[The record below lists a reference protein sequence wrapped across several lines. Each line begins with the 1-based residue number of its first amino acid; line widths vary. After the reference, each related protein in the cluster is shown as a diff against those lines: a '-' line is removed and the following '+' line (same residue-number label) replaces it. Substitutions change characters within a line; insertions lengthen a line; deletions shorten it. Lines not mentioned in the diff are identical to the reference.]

1 MKSPN
6 EQTGSQGVCVYV
18 SNGRGGADRR
28 IRSRLVLERGRAGVW
43 EDDGGQAG
51 FEAVRW
57 PHFPSVTAQLEVF
70 VATTDP
76 VAKEPGRGG
85 RFVSTWQTQRPG
97 ALYLLMRE
105 SELMF
110 V

>member
-1 MKSPN
+1 M
-6 EQTGSQGVCVYV
+6 
-18 SNGRGGADRR
+18 
-28 IRSRLVLERGRAGVW
+28 W

-57 PHFPSVTAQLEVF
+57 PHFPSVNAQLEVF

-85 RFVSTWQTQRPG
+85 EVCEYLANTASRCIVSADEG
-97 ALYLLMRE
+97 K
-105 SELMF
+105 
-110 V
+110 